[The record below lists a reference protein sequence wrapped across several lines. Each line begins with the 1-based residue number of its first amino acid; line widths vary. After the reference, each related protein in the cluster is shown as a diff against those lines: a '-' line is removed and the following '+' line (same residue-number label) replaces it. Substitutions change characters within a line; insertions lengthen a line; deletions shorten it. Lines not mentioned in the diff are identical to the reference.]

1 MGLKAFIVLV
11 NVALVAAKASI
22 LISPEAFPT
31 LPTVKQAAA
40 ASSAVGLNLDNV
52 QGDIL
57 VGMRKSSETFYFFS
71 VNDGSAFKKSFRSGV
86 FPLITTTT
94 QLLSVSTQPTTALNV
109 AFSQTGLLALN
120 ITDDLGDT
128 PFTTGQH
135 ADISN
140 IGDAS
145 DANWVPAFAGTTIH
159 GVFLFASDTQANID
173 AEIANVEGI
182 LGSSITKLHAIQ
194 GAARPGAE
202 AGHEHFGY
210 MDGIS
215 NPAVNGFVASPFP
228 GQAVVDAGTILLGEI
243 NDPVTRPDW
252 ALDGSFLVFRQ
263 LEQLV
268 PEFNQFLANNSISDS
283 SLALTEQEGADLFG
297 ARLVGRWKS
306 GAPIQLSPLSDDPVL
321 GANASR
327 NNDFDYTELLGVLNT
342 TGCPHSAHLRKTR
355 PRSDLGSPED
365 AVHHIM
371 RAGIPYGP
379 EMNNTE
385 ISQNKTMAERGL
397 AFVAYQSDISKG
409 FQFLQQFWINNAN
422 FVVSGTGV
430 DPLIGTVGGGSHDVL
445 GLDPFTPAAVET
457 VPMDFVVSR
466 GGEYFFSPS
475 LNALNSTTFE

>member
-1 MGLKAFIVLV
+1 MGFKAFIVLI

-22 LISPEAFPT
+22 LINPAAFPK
-31 LPTVKQAAA
+31 LPTAKQASV

-86 FPLITTTT
+86 FPLITSTT

-109 AFSQTGLLALN
+109 AFSHTGLLALN
-120 ITDDLGDT
+120 ITDSLGDT
-128 PFTTGQH
+128 PFQTGQH
-135 ADISN
+135 ADIPN

-145 DANWVPAFAGTTIH
+145 DANWVPAFAGTNIH

-173 AEIANVEGI
+173 AAIANVEGI
-182 LGSSITKLHAIQ
+182 LGSSITKLYSLQ

-215 NPAVNGFVASPFP
+215 NPAVNGFVTSPFP
-228 GQAVVDAGTILLGEI
+228 GQAVVDAGTILLGET
-243 NDPVTRPDW
+243 NDLVTRPSW

-268 PEFNQFLANNSISDS
+268 PEFNQFLTNNPISGPG
-283 SLALTEQEGADLFG
+283 LTAQQGSDLLG
-297 ARLVGRWKS
+297 ARMVGRWKS
-306 GAPIQLSPLSDDPVL
+306 GAPIQLSPLSDDPAL
-321 GANASR
+321 GADPTR
-327 NNDFDYTELLGVLNT
+327 NNDFDYSELLGVQNT

-355 PRSDLGSPED
+355 PRSDLGNPED

-371 RAGIPYGP
+371 RSGIPYGP
-379 EMNNTE
+379 EMNTTE
-385 ISQNKTMAERGL
+385 ISQNKTMTERGL
-397 AFVAYQSDISKG
+397 AFVAYQSSISKG
-409 FQFLQQFWINNAN
+409 FQFLQRFWINNAN
-422 FVVSGTGV
+422 FVVSGNGV
-430 DPLIGTVGGGSHDVL
+430 DPLIGTVGGGPRTVL
-445 GLDPFTPAAVET
+445 GLDPFTPTADET

-475 LNALNSTTFE
+475 LAALNSTIFQ